1 MATSARALSLS
12 RLRRPWTPSPGPT
25 GWMPVWSVP
34 AAMRAVRT
42 TLVMPTL
49 FVITSQVIGNAQMA
63 TFAAF
68 GSFATLVLAAFGGG
82 WRDKLVAHAGLA
94 LAGSLLLTIGT
105 LVSSSTLLAAVV
117 SVPVAFAVFFG
128 GVIGPNAA
136 SGAIAA
142 LLPYVLPAASP
153 GTVSMIPDRLAGWLL
168 ASVVG
173 TAAVLLLSPPSPG
186 DKLKRAAAKLA
197 SELVSE
203 LEAMLRGDARPEQ
216 LEACIAAKH
225 DLLAQFTA
233 TPYRP
238 TGLGAADQALAN
250 AVELLEWCTS
260 LVADSVRERSDLSDA
275 PEDERELLEVAAGVL
290 RDAGT
295 LLGGGD
301 ARPDLERLEECRVR
315 SIARLHD
322 PDRPQSG
329 DLREQAQISF
339 HAHAIAVTILAIG
352 ADAVV
357 AAGVADPEWVAEQGT
372 RWFGAST
379 FDPPPGRRLSD
390 ASRAA
395 GYALRHASVRSVWFI
410 NSLRASVA
418 IAAAVAIADLSSVQH
433 GFWVVLGTLSVLR
446 TNAGSTGSTALRAL
460 AGTLGGFVIGG
471 ALILAI
477 GTNTTVLWV
486 ALPIAVFV
494 AAYAPGTAPFA
505 VGQAAFTVTIAVLFN
520 LLAPVGWKVGVI
532 RIEDVAIGC
541 AVSVAV
547 GILFWPRG
555 VTSVVGDDLADA
567 YRTGAMYLTQA
578 VEWVSGLAAHA
589 PNGARAAV
597 TAGVRLDDALRGLLA
612 EQGSKRIRKE
622 DLWRLVGGS
631 LRLRL
636 TAHAVAGLPRVDG
649 DGTGASPT
657 VLNDR
662 TSTLQAWYDNLA
674 AQVDRPRGQAIA
686 TLTPPDLAP
695 RRKAATSPR
704 AVWLCEHLDHLA
716 DHLGELVVPAT
727 RVAEVRRRPWWR

>member
-1 MATSARALSLS
+1 M
-12 RLRRPWTPSPGPT
+12 
-25 GWMPVWSVP
+25 WSVP
-34 AAMRAVRT
+34 AALRAVRT

-49 FVITSQVIGNAQMA
+49 FAITSQVVGNPQMA

-68 GSFATLVLAAFGGG
+68 GSFATLLLVAFGGG
-82 WRDKLVAHAGLA
+82 WRDKLIAHAGLA
-94 LAGSLLLTIGT
+94 LAGSVLLTIGT
-105 LVSSSTLLAAVV
+105 LVSSSWWLAAVV
-117 SVPVAFAVFFG
+117 TVPVAFAVFFA

-136 SGAIAA
+136 AGAIAA

-203 LEAMLRGDARPEQ
+203 LEAMLRGDAQPQQ

-225 DLLAQFTA
+225 ELLSQFTS

-238 TGLGAADQALAN
+238 TGLGTADQALAN

-260 LVADSVRERSDLSDA
+260 LVVDSVRERSDLSGA
-275 PEDERELLEVAAGVL
+275 PEDERELLAVGAQVL

-295 LLGGGD
+295 LIGGGD
-301 ARPDLERLEECRVR
+301 ARPDLERLEECRMQ
-315 SIARLHD
+315 SIARLRD
-322 PDRPQSG
+322 QPPPDA
-329 DLREQAQISF
+329 DLREVAQISF

-357 AAGVADPEWVAEQGT
+357 AAGVADPEWLAEQGS

-379 FDPPPGRRLSD
+379 FDPPPRRLSE
-390 ASRAA
+390 ASQAA

-460 AGTLGGFVIGG
+460 AGTAAGFVIGG
-471 ALILAI
+471 ALIVAI
-477 GTNTTVLWV
+477 GTNTAVLWA
-486 ALPIAVFV
+486 ALPVAVFV
-494 AAYAPGTAPFA
+494 AAYSPGTAPFA

-520 LLAPVGWKVGVI
+520 LLAPVGWRVGVV
-532 RIEDVAIGC
+532 RIEDVALGC

-555 VTSVVGDDLADA
+555 VASVVGDDLADA
-567 YRTGAMYLTQA
+567 YRSGAMYLTQA
-578 VEWVSGLAAHA
+578 VEWVSGLAAQV
-589 PNGARAAV
+589 PDGATSAV

-612 EQGSKRIRKE
+612 EQGTKHVRKE

-636 TAHAVAGLPRVDG
+636 TAHAVAGLPHLDG
-649 DGTGASPT
+649 AGTDASRA
-657 VLNDR
+657 VLIER
-662 TSTLQAWYDNLA
+662 TAMLQAWYDNLA
-674 AQVDRPRGQAIA
+674 AHVDRPRGRAAA
-686 TLTPPDLAP
+686 TLTAP
-695 RRKAATSPR
+695 ELDHDHNPAGSTQAI
-704 AVWLCEHLDHLA
+704 WLCEHLDHLA
-716 DHLGELVVPAT
+716 DHLGELVEPAGK
-727 RVAEVRRRPWWR
+727 VAAVRRRPWWR

>member
-1 MATSARALSLS
+1 M
-12 RLRRPWTPSPGPT
+12 
-25 GWMPVWSVP
+25 WSVP
-34 AAMRAVRT
+34 AALRAVRT

-49 FVITSQVIGNAQMA
+49 FAITSQVVGNPQMA

-68 GSFATLVLAAFGGG
+68 GSFATLLLVAFGGG

-94 LAGSLLLTIGT
+94 LAGSVLLTIGT
-105 LVSSSTLLAAVV
+105 LVSSSTWLAAVV
-117 SVPVAFAVFFG
+117 SVPVAFAVFFA
-128 GVIGPNAA
+128 GVIGPNVAA
-136 SGAIAA
+136 GAIAA

-197 SELVSE
+197 SELVAE

-216 LEACIAAKH
+216 LEACVAAKH
-225 DLLAQFTA
+225 ELLSQFNS

-238 TGLGAADQALAN
+238 TGLGTADQALAN

-260 LVADSVRERSDLSDA
+260 LVVDSVRERSDLSDA
-275 PEDERELLEVAAGVL
+275 PEDERELLAVGAQVL

-295 LLGGGD
+295 LIAGGD
-301 ARPDLERLEECRVR
+301 ARPDLERLEECRMQ
-315 SIARLHD
+315 SIARLRD
-322 PDRPQSG
+322 QPPPDA
-329 DLREQAQISF
+329 DLREVAQISF

-357 AAGVADPEWVAEQGT
+357 AAGVADPEWLAEQGT

-379 FDPPPGRRLSD
+379 FDPPPRRLSE
-390 ASRAA
+390 ASQAA

-460 AGTLGGFVIGG
+460 AGTLAGFVIGG
-471 ALILAI
+471 ALIVAI
-477 GTNTTVLWV
+477 GTNTAVLWA
-486 ALPIAVFV
+486 ALPVAVFV

-520 LLAPVGWKVGVI
+520 LLAPVGWRVGVV

-555 VTSVVGDDLADA
+555 VSSVVGDDLADA
-567 YRTGAMYLTQA
+567 FRTGAMYLTQA
-578 VEWVSGLAAHA
+578 VEWVSGLAAQV
-589 PNGARAAV
+589 PDGATAAV

-612 EQGSKRIRKE
+612 EQGTKHVRKE

-636 TAHAVAGLPRVDG
+636 TAHAVAGLPHLDG
-649 DGTGASPT
+649 AGTDGSRA
-657 VLNDR
+657 VLIER
-662 TSTLQAWYDNLA
+662 TAMLQAWYDNLA
-674 AQVDRPRGQAIA
+674 AHVDRPRGRAAA
-686 TLTPPDLAP
+686 TLTAPDLDHDHNPAGSTQ
-695 RRKAATSPR
+695 AI
-704 AVWLCEHLDHLA
+704 WLCEHLDHLA
-716 DHLGELVVPAT
+716 DHLCELVEPAGK
-727 RVAEVRRRPWWR
+727 VAAARRRPWWR

>member
-1 MATSARALSLS
+1 M
-12 RLRRPWTPSPGPT
+12 
-25 GWMPVWSVP
+25 P
-34 AAMRAVRT
+34 AALRAVRT

-49 FVITSQVIGNAQMA
+49 FAITSQVVGNPQMA

-68 GSFATLVLAAFGGG
+68 GSFATLLLVAFGGG
-82 WRDKLVAHAGLA
+82 WRDKLIAHTGLA
-94 LAGSLLLTIGT
+94 LAGSVLLTIGT
-105 LVSSSTLLAAVV
+105 LVSSSWWLAALVT
-117 SVPVAFAVFFG
+117 VPVAFAVFFA

-136 SGAIAA
+136 AGAIAA

-186 DKLKRAAAKLA
+186 DKLKRAASKLA

-203 LEAMLRGDARPEQ
+203 LEAMLRGDAQPEQ
-216 LEACIAAKH
+216 LEACIAAQNE
-225 DLLAQFTA
+225 LLSQFNA

-238 TGLGAADQALAN
+238 TGLGTADQALAN

-260 LVADSVRERSDLSDA
+260 LVVDSVRERSDLSGA
-275 PEDERELLEVAAGVL
+275 PEDERELLAVGAQVL
-290 RDAGT
+290 RDAAT
-295 LLGGGD
+295 LIGGGD
-301 ARPDLERLEECRVR
+301 ARPDLERLEECRMQ
-315 SIARLHD
+315 SIERLRD
-322 PDRPQSG
+322 QPTPDS
-329 DLREQAQISF
+329 DFREVAQISF

-357 AAGVADPEWVAEQGT
+357 AAGVADPEWLAEQGT

-379 FDPPPGRRLSD
+379 FDPPPRRLSE
-390 ASRAA
+390 ASQAA

-460 AGTLGGFVIGG
+460 AGTLAGFVIGG

-494 AAYAPGTAPFA
+494 AAYSPGTAPFA

-520 LLAPVGWKVGVI
+520 LLAPVGWKVGVV

-555 VTSVVGDDLADA
+555 VASVVGDDLADA

-578 VEWVSGLAAHA
+578 VEWVSGLAVQT
-589 PNGARAAV
+589 PDGATAAV
-597 TAGVRLDDALRGLLA
+597 TAGIRLDDALRGLLA
-612 EQGSKRIRKE
+612 EQGTKHVRKE

-636 TAHAVAGLPRVDG
+636 TAHAVAGLPHLDG
-649 DGTGASPT
+649 AGTDASRA
-657 VLNDR
+657 VLIER
-662 TSTLQAWYDNLA
+662 TAMLQAWYDNLA
-674 AQVDRPRGQAIA
+674 THVDRPRGRAAA
-686 TLTPPDLAP
+686 TLAAPDLDRDHNPAGS
-695 RRKAATSPR
+695 TTQT
-704 AVWLCEHLDHLA
+704 VWLCEHLDHLA
-716 DHLGELVVPAT
+716 DHLGELVEPAGK
-727 RVAEVRRRPWWR
+727 VAAVRRRPWWR

>member
-1 MATSARALSLS
+1 MRAL
-12 RLRRPWTPSPGPT
+12 
-25 GWMPVWSVP
+25 
-34 AAMRAVRT
+34 RT

-49 FVITSQVIGNAQMA
+49 FAITSQVVGNPQMA

-68 GSFATLVLAAFGGG
+68 GSFATLLLVAFGGG
-82 WRDKLVAHAGLA
+82 WRDKLIAHAGLA
-94 LAGSLLLTIGT
+94 LAGSVLLTIGT
-105 LVSSSTLLAAVV
+105 LVSSSTLLAALVT
-117 SVPVAFAVFFG
+117 VPVAFAVFFA
-128 GVIGPNAA
+128 GVIGPNVAA
-136 SGAIAA
+136 GAIAA

-186 DKLKRAAAKLA
+186 DKLKRSAAKLA
-197 SELVSE
+197 DELVAE
-203 LEAMLRGDARPEQ
+203 LEAMLRGDAQPEQ
-216 LEACIAAKH
+216 LEACIAAMH
-225 DLLAQFTA
+225 ELLAQFTA

-238 TGLGAADQALAN
+238 TGLGSADQALAN

-260 LVADSVRERSDLSDA
+260 MVADSVRERSDLSAA
-275 PEDERELLEVAAGVL
+275 PQDERELLAVGAGVL

-301 ARPDLERLEECRVR
+301 ARPDLERLEQCRVQ
-315 SIARLHD
+315 SIERLRD
-322 PDRPQSG
+322 SSRVPEG

-357 AAGVADPEWVAEQGT
+357 AAGNADPEWLAEQGT

-379 FDPPPGRRLSD
+379 FDPPPGRRLSE
-390 ASRAA
+390 ASQAA

-460 AGTLGGFVIGG
+460 AGTLAGFVIGG
-471 ALILAI
+471 ALIIAI

-486 ALPIAVFV
+486 ALPIAVAV

-505 VGQAAFTVTIAVLFN
+505 VGQAAFTVTIAILFN
-520 LLAPVGWKVGVI
+520 LLAPIGWKVGVV

-547 GILFWPRG
+547 GVLFWPRG

-567 YRTGAMYLTQA
+567 YRTGALYLAQA
-578 VEWVSGLAAHA
+578 IEWVSGFAAH
-589 PNGARAAV
+589 PPDGATAAV

-612 EQGSKRIRKE
+612 EQGTKHVRKE

-636 TAHAVAGLPRVDG
+636 TAHAVAGLPHLDRH
-649 DGTGASPT
+649 GTEGSRA
-657 VLNDR
+657 VLTER
-662 TSTLQAWYDNLA
+662 TAMLQSWYDGLA

-686 TLTPPDLAP
+686 TLEPPDLDDGRQP
-695 RRKAATSPR
+695 ATSPQT
-704 AVWLCEHLDHLA
+704 VWLCEHLDHLA
-716 DHLGELVVPAT
+716 DHLGELVVPAR

>member
-1 MATSARALSLS
+1 
-12 RLRRPWTPSPGPT
+12 
-25 GWMPVWSVP
+25 
-34 AAMRAVRT
+34 
-42 TLVMPTL
+42 MPTL
-49 FVITSQVIGNAQMA
+49 FAITSQVVGNPQMA

-68 GSFATLVLAAFGGG
+68 GSFATLLLVAFGGG

-94 LAGSLLLTIGT
+94 LAGSVLLTIGT
-105 LVSSSTLLAAVV
+105 LVSSSTWLAAVV
-117 SVPVAFAVFFG
+117 SVPVAFAVFFA
-128 GVIGPNAA
+128 GVIGPNVAA
-136 SGAIAA
+136 GAIAA

-197 SELVSE
+197 SELVAE
-203 LEAMLRGDARPEQ
+203 LEAMLRGDAQQEQ

-225 DLLAQFTA
+225 ELLSQFNS

-238 TGLGAADQALAN
+238 TGLGTADQALAN

-260 LVADSVRERSDLSDA
+260 LVVDSVRERSDLSGA
-275 PEDERELLEVAAGVL
+275 PEDERELLAVGAQVL

-295 LLGGGD
+295 LIAGGD
-301 ARPDLERLEECRVR
+301 ARPDLERLEECRMQ
-315 SIARLHD
+315 SIARLRD
-322 PDRPQSG
+322 QPPPDE
-329 DLREQAQISF
+329 DLREVAQISF

-357 AAGVADPEWVAEQGT
+357 AAGVADPEWLAEQGT

-379 FDPPPGRRLSD
+379 FDPPPRRLSE
-390 ASRAA
+390 ASQAA

-460 AGTLGGFVIGG
+460 AGTLAGFVIGG
-471 ALILAI
+471 ALIVAI
-477 GTNTTVLWV
+477 GTNTAVLWA
-486 ALPIAVFV
+486 ALPVAVFV

-520 LLAPVGWKVGVI
+520 LLAPVGWKVGVV

-555 VTSVVGDDLADA
+555 VSSVVGDDLADA
-567 YRTGAMYLTQA
+567 FRTGAMYLTQA
-578 VEWVSGLAAHA
+578 VEWVSGLAAQV
-589 PNGARAAV
+589 PDGATAAV

-612 EQGSKRIRKE
+612 EQGTKHVRKE

-636 TAHAVAGLPRVDG
+636 TAHAVAGLPHLDG
-649 DGTGASPT
+649 AGTDGSRA
-657 VLNDR
+657 VLIER
-662 TSTLQAWYDNLA
+662 TAMLQAWYDNLA
-674 AQVDRPRGQAIA
+674 AHVDRPRGRAATTLTAPNLDHDHNPAGSTQAI
-686 TLTPPDLAP
+686 
-695 RRKAATSPR
+695 
-704 AVWLCEHLDHLA
+704 WLCEHLDHLA
-716 DHLGELVVPAT
+716 DHLCELVEPAGK
-727 RVAEVRRRPWWR
+727 VAAARRRPWWR

>member
-1 MATSARALSLS
+1 M
-12 RLRRPWTPSPGPT
+12 
-25 GWMPVWSVP
+25 WSVP
-34 AAMRAVRT
+34 AALRAVRT

-49 FVITSQVIGNAQMA
+49 FAITSQVIGNPQMA

-68 GSFATLVLAAFGGG
+68 GSFATLLLVSFGGG

-94 LAGSLLLTIGT
+94 LAGSVLLTIGT
-105 LVSSSTLLAAVV
+105 LVSSSTLLAALV
-117 SVPVAFAVFFG
+117 SVPVAFTVFFA

-136 SGAIAA
+136 AGGIAA

-203 LEAMLRGDARPEQ
+203 LEAMLRGDATPEQ

-225 DLLAQFTA
+225 ELLSQFTA

-238 TGLGAADQALAN
+238 TGLGTADQALAN

-260 LVADSVRERSDLSDA
+260 LVVDSVRERSDLSGA
-275 PEDERELLEVAAGVL
+275 PEDERELLAVGAQVL

-295 LLGGGD
+295 LIGGGD
-301 ARPDLERLEECRVR
+301 ARPNLERLEECRVQ
-315 SIARLHD
+315 SIARLRD
-322 PDRPQSG
+322 QPAPEA
-329 DLREQAQISF
+329 DLREVAQISF

-357 AAGVADPEWVAEQGT
+357 AAGVANPEWLAEQGT

-379 FDPPPGRRLSD
+379 FDPPPRRLSE
-390 ASRAA
+390 ASQAA

-460 AGTLGGFVIGG
+460 AGTLAGFVIGG
-471 ALILAI
+471 ALIVAI
-477 GTNTTVLWV
+477 GTNTAVLWA
-486 ALPIAVFV
+486 ALPVAVFV

-520 LLAPVGWKVGVI
+520 LLVPVGWKVGVV

-541 AVSVAV
+541 AVSFAV

-555 VTSVVGDDLADA
+555 VASVVGDDLADA

-578 VEWVSGLAAHA
+578 VAWVSGLAARTPDA
-589 PNGARAAV
+589 ATAAV

-612 EQGSKRIRKE
+612 EQGTKHVRKE

-636 TAHAVAGLPRVDG
+636 TAHAVAGLPHLDG
-649 DGTGASPT
+649 AGTNASRA
-657 VLNDR
+657 VLIER
-662 TSTLQAWYDNLA
+662 TAMLQAWYDNLA
-674 AQVDRPRGQAIA
+674 AQVDRPRGRAAA
-686 TLTPPDLAP
+686 TLTAP
-695 RRKAATSPR
+695 ELDHDHNPAGSTQAI
-704 AVWLCEHLDHLA
+704 WLCEHLDHLA
-716 DHLGELVVPAT
+716 DHLGELVEPAGK
-727 RVAEVRRRPWWR
+727 VAAVRRRPWWR

>member
-1 MATSARALSLS
+1 
-12 RLRRPWTPSPGPT
+12 
-25 GWMPVWSVP
+25 
-34 AAMRAVRT
+34 
-42 TLVMPTL
+42 MPTL
-49 FVITSQVIGNAQMA
+49 FAITSQVVGNPQMA

-68 GSFATLVLAAFGGG
+68 GSFATLLLVAFGGG

-94 LAGSLLLTIGT
+94 LAGSVLLTIGT

-117 SVPVAFAVFFG
+117 TVPVAFAVFFA
-128 GVIGPNAA
+128 GVIGPNVAA
-136 SGAIAA
+136 GAIAA

-197 SELVSE
+197 SELVAE
-203 LEAMLRGDARPEQ
+203 LEAMLRGDAQQEQ

-225 DLLAQFTA
+225 ELLSQFNS

-238 TGLGAADQALAN
+238 TGLGTADQALAN

-260 LVADSVRERSDLSDA
+260 LVVDSVRERSDLSGA
-275 PEDERELLEVAAGVL
+275 PEDERELLAVGAQVL

-295 LLGGGD
+295 LIAGGD
-301 ARPDLERLEECRVR
+301 ARPDLERLEECRMQ
-315 SIARLHD
+315 SIARLRD
-322 PDRPQSG
+322 QPPPDE
-329 DLREQAQISF
+329 DLREVAQISF

-357 AAGVADPEWVAEQGT
+357 AAGVADPEWLAEQGT
-372 RWFGAST
+372 RWFVAST
-379 FDPPPGRRLSD
+379 FDPPPRRLSE
-390 ASRAA
+390 ASQAA

-460 AGTLGGFVIGG
+460 AGTLAGFVIGG
-471 ALILAI
+471 ALIVAI
-477 GTNTTVLWV
+477 GTNTAVLWA
-486 ALPIAVFV
+486 ALPVAVFV

-520 LLAPVGWKVGVI
+520 LLAPVGWKVGVV

-555 VTSVVGDDLADA
+555 VSSVVGDDLADA
-567 YRTGAMYLTQA
+567 FRTGAMYLTQA
-578 VEWVSGLAAHA
+578 VEWVSGLAAQV
-589 PNGARAAV
+589 PDGATAAV

-612 EQGSKRIRKE
+612 EQGTKHVRKE

-636 TAHAVAGLPRVDG
+636 TAHAVAGLPHLDG
-649 DGTGASPT
+649 AGTDASRA
-657 VLNDR
+657 VLIER
-662 TSTLQAWYDNLA
+662 TAMLQAWYDNLA
-674 AQVDRPRGQAIA
+674 AHVDRPRGRAA
-686 TLTPPDLAP
+686 TTLTAPDLDHDHNPAGSTQ
-695 RRKAATSPR
+695 RSGSASTSTTSPTISASSLSR
-704 AVWLCEHLDHLA
+704 PERSQPLGAARGGGRSCESELLSLRGLVFALVRHRQLSDLA
-716 DHLGELVVPAT
+716 LGSCK
-727 RVAEVRRRPWWR
+727 